1 MRTPNYK
8 KPRGGKP
15 PYNNPPSID
24 LREIKLDKIK
34 ADLFSRVAEQT
45 AETINAGRPKN
56 KPTQLRKFY
65 DEIVMWETRISA
77 SPNSFDS
84 FKESLPF
91 IQMINAKVAYAK
103 GRKLVDDNYLKLMH
117 HCLDQVDSPETM
129 RNFKLFIE
137 AFMGFY
143 KVKRPKD

>member
-1 MRTPNYK
+1 MPQRSNNK
-8 KPRGGKP
+8 SRGGKP
-15 PYNNPPSID
+15 SYNTVPSIN
-24 LREIKLDKIK
+24 LSKIKLAKIE
-34 ADLFSRVAEQT
+34 ADLFSRVAKQT
-45 AETINAGRPKN
+45 AETIATNRRTN

-77 SPNSFDS
+77 NPDS

-103 GRKLVDDNYLKLMH
+103 GRKLVDNNYLKLMH
-117 HCLDQVDSPETM
+117 HCLDQVDSAETM

-143 KVKRPKD
+143 KVERPKD